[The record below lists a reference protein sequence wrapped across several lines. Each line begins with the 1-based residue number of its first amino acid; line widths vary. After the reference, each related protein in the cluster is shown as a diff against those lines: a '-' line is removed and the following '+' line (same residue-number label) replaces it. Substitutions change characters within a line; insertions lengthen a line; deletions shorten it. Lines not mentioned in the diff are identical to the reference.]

1 MDFNTIPIYFQDK
14 KIFDQDITYVATF
27 DKSTFNESLSS
38 LFRELKLLNWSQK
51 PNKISRRRQISS
63 NIDMILRR
71 SFYNQTVYDSRSNKY
86 IYPKQIARKIDR
98 ITTQGLARMSE
109 IFSGESTGF
118 YNWMNVGK
126 SQVSAELGDWRLYEE
141 SSTSSV
147 QENGYASGSGT
158 IIKHGAAFSINDPT
172 EKYYEFGVRDF
183 PTFNEFQTLWFR
195 SVLTEP
201 VEHEQGKDVVIVGHA
216 AYLVSVSDFEEQ
228 LNNTVI

>member
-1 MDFNTIPIYFQDK
+1 VVLFQFTDTLK
-14 KIFDQDITYVATF
+14 KLLDQDITYVATL
-27 DKSTFNESLSS
+27 DKTTYLESSLS
-38 LFRELKLLNWSQK
+38 FIFKNLKLLNWSRK
-51 PNKISRRRQISS
+51 PDKIRKKRELTREL
-63 NIDMILRR
+63 DAILRKLY
-71 SFYNQTVYDSRSNKY
+71 YNKAYYDQRHNKSVF
-86 IYPKQIARKIDR
+86 PKQIVRQVDR

-109 IFSGESTGF
+109 IFAGESSGF
-118 YNWMNVGK
+118 YNWMVAGK
-126 SQVSAELGDWRLYEE
+126 SQISAELGDWKLYDEK
-141 SSTSSV
+141 SVTSV
-147 QENGYASGSGT
+147 QENGYSSGSGT

-195 SVLTEP
+195 SVLSEP